1 VAAVKSVR
9 GAPADGFSGLR
20 TLVYLNYEFY
30 LGNSPIADLRGNSS
44 GKKKSKKKRLLVS
57 SDAARASSLSPSIYL
72 STSTYASR
80 SLLIRQES
88 IIKTFTMSSEK
99 RFSGDDDF
107 R

>member
-1 VAAVKSVR
+1 VERLAGGRILWNENSTY
-9 GAPADGFSGLR
+9 GLKPGK
-20 TLVYLNYEFY
+20 F
-30 LGNSPIADLRGNSS
+30 ADLVGNYS

-80 SLLIRQES
+80 SLLIRQDS

>member
-1 VAAVKSVR
+1 MGGGGEKWR
-9 GAPADGFSGLR
+9 GSAGGRILWRENS
-20 TLVYLNYEFY
+20 TYELNQVNE
-30 LGNSPIADLRGNSS
+30 ADLVGNSS

-80 SLLIRQES
+80 SLLIRQDS

>member
-1 VAAVKSVR
+1 LKP
-9 GAPADGFSGLR
+9 GKF
-20 TLVYLNYEFY
+20 
-30 LGNSPIADLRGNSS
+30 ADLVGNYS

-80 SLLIRQES
+80 SLLIRQDS